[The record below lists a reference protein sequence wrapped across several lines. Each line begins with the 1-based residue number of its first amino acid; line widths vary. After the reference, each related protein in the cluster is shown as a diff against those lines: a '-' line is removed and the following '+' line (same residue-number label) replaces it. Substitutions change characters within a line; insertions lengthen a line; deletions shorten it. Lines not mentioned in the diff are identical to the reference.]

1 MDGAIALTVMI
12 FFYAVVV
19 FPLAVHKRM
28 IIFDTDTTIRFILVS
43 FISVETCNAAVC
55 ALSYYLQQ
63 PGHPLYREDINTR
76 VKYSILTVYATQ
88 LIRLAV
94 TFPCVFLENKELVHN
109 VVLIPSI
116 RSLVVTTGS
125 FVSYLGLD
133 CYLNMPEFDYREC
146 NMYSQCRDNITSFIP
161 IWMVLLFA
169 PLIYRAI
176 SILFIVMDSTDEDTK
191 SSKSI
196 VIPIVLGCL
205 IMTVAWIFTVNA
217 LFVLNPFIR
226 DNKNVSPSVISSL
239 LFVLAL
245 TIPAVA
251 TLTLKIV
258 SVTRKKYKI

>member
-1 MDGAIALTVMI
+1 MDDAIALTAMI

-19 FPLAVHKRM
+19 FPLAVHKIM
-28 IIFDTDTTIRFILVS
+28 IIFGTDTTIRFILVS

-94 TFPCVFLENKELVHN
+94 TFPCIFLENKELVHD

-116 RSLVVTTGS
+116 RSSVVTTGS

-133 CYLNMPEFDYREC
+133 WYLNMPEFDYREC
-146 NMYSQCRDNITSFIP
+146 NMYSQCRDNITLFIP

-176 SILFIVMDSTDEDTK
+176 SILIIVLEGTDEDTK
-191 SSKSI
+191 SKSI

-205 IMTVAWIFTVNA
+205 IMTAAWIYTVNA

-226 DNKNVSPSVISSL
+226 DNKNLSPSVISSL